1 MTLNTQLLPTKAPN
15 SPLNNYCKSQIDYF
29 CQNMKDKNTTSFPFY
44 LNNNLGNTL
53 LCFGISLFS
62 VLFLSVFNPF
72 PNLNSQ
78 NTFNDILIIGF
89 SLFLV
94 LLFNLILLPRIFP
107 NLFDVTYWTVKK
119 FIFFNIWLLLFVG
132 ISLSVVSYV
141 FIGNC
146 QSFMQSLSST
156 LLQVATIGIFPLFFI
171 TFHIRN
177 RMLAENLKSATIANE
192 SIQEI
197 THQILEEN
205 PNLEVCIK
213 TDTTETL
220 SVMRHDII
228 FAEAQDNY
236 SMIHYIS
243 ENKQQK
249 KLLRLTLK
257 NLESQLANKILIRC
271 HKSFLINIMSIS
283 SISGNSNGYKLH
295 IKDTDIQVP
304 VSRSKGKEIIT
315 QIELIKDT
323 LAIL

>member
-1 MTLNTQLLPTKAPN
+1 M
-15 SPLNNYCKSQIDYF
+15 S
-29 CQNMKDKNTTSFPFY
+29 DKNNISFPFY
-44 LNNNLGNTL
+44 LNNNLGNAL
-53 LCFGISLFS
+53 LCLGISLFA

-72 PNLNSQ
+72 PDLNSS
-78 NTFNDILIIGF
+78 NTFNDVLIIGF
-89 SLFLV
+89 SLLLV
-94 LLFNLILLPRIFP
+94 LLFNLILLPKLLP
-107 NLFDVTYWTVKK
+107 TLFDVADWNVKK

-132 ISLSVVSYV
+132 ISLSIVSYF

-146 QSFMQSLSST
+146 QSFAQSLSST

-171 TFHIRN
+171 TFLIRN
-177 RMLAENLKSATIANE
+177 RMLAENLKNAITANE

-197 THQILEEN
+197 THQIKDEN
-205 PNLEVCIK
+205 PNQEICIK
-213 TDTTETL
+213 TDTSETL
-220 SVMRHDII
+220 LVMRHDII

-236 SMIHYIS
+236 SMIHYLA

-271 HKSFLINIMSIS
+271 HKSYLINIMSIS

-304 VSRSKGKEIIT
+304 VSRSKGKEIIE